1 MDGNMNMFQYFRPTG
16 ELQDQST
23 TSNSYD
29 HAAAAAYL
37 RSTGIALSEPSPG
50 SYITE
55 DTAQGPSSSSSSYF
69 PHHEALPHPSLGNN
83 NTPPSAVPHNNDM
96 HHHHHHHHTSSSSS
110 TGSGS
115 NSRGNSNRTRHSSP
129 TSPLDHS
136 INPYPPASSRP
147 RRSPNQRILSLP
159 DDPEDDSEEEPL
171 PANASAKEKFEWKKR
186 RNTKAARRSRKR
198 KQVYTEQLE
207 ATVEQ
212 LRLEKETWKTR
223 ALTLRQLLKSHNM
236 PCPDFED

>member
-1 MDGNMNMFQYFRPTG
+1 MDGNINMYQYFGPAG
-16 ELQDQST
+16 ELQDRST
-23 TSNSYD
+23 ASSSYE
-29 HAAAAAYL
+29 HAAAAAYMHSSGMTL
-37 RSTGIALSEPSPG
+37 PEPGPS

-55 DTAQGPSSSSSSYF
+55 PSLEGPAQGTSYF
-69 PHHEALPHPSLGNN
+69 PQQETLPHPLTNN
-83 NTPPSAVPHNNDM
+83 MTSSSGIPHNNL
-96 HHHHHHHHTSSSSS
+96 HHHHNSSSSS
-110 TGSGS
+110 TGSAPI
-115 NSRGNSNRTRHSSP
+115 SRGNSTRTRHSSP

-136 INPYPPASSRP
+136 VNPYPPASSRP
-147 RRSPNQRILSLP
+147 RRSPNQRMLALP
-159 DDPEDDSEEEPL
+159 DDLEDDSEEEPL
-171 PANASAKEKFEWKKR
+171 SPNASAKEKSEWKKR

-223 ALTLRQLLKSHNM
+223 ALTLRQLLKSHNL